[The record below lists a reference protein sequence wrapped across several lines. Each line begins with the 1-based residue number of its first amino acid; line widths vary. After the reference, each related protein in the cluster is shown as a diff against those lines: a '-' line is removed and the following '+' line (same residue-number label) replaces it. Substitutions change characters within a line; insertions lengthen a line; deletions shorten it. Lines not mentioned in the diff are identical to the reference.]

1 MPAHRNS
8 SPDPASWLLEIQ
20 ARLDSLYAESQAR
33 EWSLR
38 PEGFR
43 AALERSVRRRFAD
56 GPPGRAELE
65 DYLQTLHLADLA
77 LASACME
84 GSERA
89 WEFFVR
95 TYRPYLRASAGAI
108 TRNRTEGT
116 DLADSLFAELFG
128 LMDGRPGPS
137 SLFRYFHGRSS
148 LKTWLRTVLAQRH
161 VDQLRQKRRWQPL
174 EREDG
179 IEKPL
184 LKENGATPPPLD
196 PYRGLYLRRFLYAL
210 TVCLAAL
217 ENEDRRRLELYYAR
231 EKTLAE
237 IGRMLGEHESSVSR
251 NLDRA
256 RKELRRSVE
265 VHLRTGISP
274 GQPSPSFEPMS
285 EAEIA
290 ACFQYASE
298 DAPIDFRQLFPEKP
312 VAKREATEKEST

>member
-1 MPAHRNS
+1 MPVHRNS
-8 SPDPASWLLEIQ
+8 SPDPASLLPEIQ
-20 ARLDSLYAESQAR
+20 ARLDSLYEESQAR
-33 EWSLR
+33 AWSLSR
-38 PEGFR
+38 QAFR

-56 GPPGRAELE
+56 GLPSRRELE
-65 DYLQTLHLADLA
+65 EYLETLHVDDLV

-84 GSERA
+84 GSEPA

-108 TRNRTEGT
+108 TRNSTAGT

-128 LMDGRPGPS
+128 LTDGKHGES

-161 VDQLRQKRRWQPL
+161 VDHLRRTRRWQPL

-179 IEKPL
+179 IEMPL
-184 LKENGATPPPLD
+184 LKDNSATAQLD

-217 ENEDRRRLELYYAR
+217 GNEDRRRLELYYAR

-237 IGRMLGEHESSVSR
+237 IGRILGEHESSVSR

-265 VHLRTGISP
+265 ANLRTGISP
-274 GQPSPSFEPMS
+274 GQQSASFAPMTD
-285 EAEIA
+285 AEIA

-312 VAKREATEKEST
+312 PVKRESAEKESK

>member
-1 MPAHRNS
+1 MPVHRNS
-8 SPDPASWLLEIQ
+8 SPDPASLLLEIQ

-33 EWSLR
+33 EWSLS

-43 AALERSVRRRFAD
+43 AALERSVRRRFD
-56 GPPGRAELE
+56 GCQPSREELAG
-65 DYLQTLHLADLA
+65 YLETLHVADLV

-84 GSERA
+84 GSETA

-95 TYRPYLRASAGAI
+95 TYRPYLRSSACAI
-108 TRNRTEGT
+108 TRNSTAGME
-116 DLADSLFAELFG
+116 LADSLFAELFG
-128 LMDGRPGPS
+128 LTDGKHGES

-161 VDQLRQKRRWQPL
+161 VDQLRRTRRWEPL

-184 LKENGATPPPLD
+184 LKENRPATPLD

-217 ENEDRRRLELYYAR
+217 ENEDRQRLELYYAR

-237 IGRMLGEHESSVSR
+237 IGRILGEHESSVSR

-265 VHLRTGISP
+265 ANLRTGISP
-274 GQPSPSFEPMS
+274 GQESPSFEPMS
-285 EAEIA
+285 DAEIA

-312 VAKREATEKEST
+312 RVKREAKEKEST